1 MGITVNSS
9 ATKPPMSNTPAIGI
23 DLGTTNSA
31 IALAEAGE
39 LDILPNANGDR
50 LTPSVVAFDGRTAVV
65 GREAANQAAQYPE
78 QTVHSVKR
86 FMGTDQEIM
95 LGEEGAKSAFT
106 PEELSALILKKVK
119 ADSETHLG
127 RAIESAVITV
137 PAYFND
143 RERQATKH
151 AGEIAGLDVERIINE
166 PTAACLA
173 HGLRAGKEKAVLVYD
188 LGGGTFDVSL
198 IEINDGIFEVV
209 ATNGDTELGG
219 DDWDSAI
226 VGWLVEQI
234 ERDHSVTVA
243 ENPATD
249 ERLFE
254 AAKQAKHDLSSR
266 QRVEIS
272 LPFLEIGTDTYDVEQ
287 TLTRD
292 VFERLTREY
301 TEETIDICE
310 ELFSVVGYGPQAVD
324 EVLLVGGSTRMP
336 QIQER
341 VADHFCRE
349 PSKRVNPD
357 EAVALGAAAQ
367 SAIINQQAL
376 PAPNSAAADVPA
388 SHAEDSGGTGQP
400 PATRDAEEI
409 VLLDVTPQSL
419 GVEAVY
425 DLDTLDTRYEVL
437 IPRNTPIPAQE
448 AEIHSTVK
456 DNQEYVT
463 ISVYQG
469 EGTLEENEQLDEFEI
484 GPIPAR
490 PAGEPNIEIGFEINQ
505 DGILQV
511 SAKDIDHEIG
521 DDLEIESVFG
531 LTRDEI
537 DAMQQNLP
545 ALR

>member
-1 MGITVNSS
+1 MTE
-9 ATKPPMSNTPAIGI
+9 TPTIGI

-31 IALAEAGE
+31 IAHAEADE
-39 LDILPNANGDR
+39 LEVLPNKNGDR
-50 LTPSVVAFDGRTAVV
+50 LTPSVVAFDGRTASV
-65 GREAANQAAQYPE
+65 GREAANQSAQYPE
-78 QTVHSVKR
+78 QTVHSVKQW
-86 FMGTDQEIM
+86 MGSDQEIM
-95 LGEEGAKSAFT
+95 LGESGEKSGFT
-106 PEELSALILKKVK
+106 PEELSALILKKLK
-119 ADSETHLG
+119 ADAESELG
-127 RAIESAVITV
+127 RSIASAVITV

-173 HGLRAGKEKAVLVYD
+173 HGLRTGEEKAVLVYD

-209 ATNGDTELGG
+209 ATNGDTDLGG
-219 DDWDSAI
+219 DDWDAAI
-226 VGWLVEQI
+226 VDWLIQQI
-234 ERDHSVTVA
+234 EREHGVTVE

-266 QRVEIS
+266 QRAEIT
-272 LPFLEIGTDTYDVEQ
+272 LPFLEIGSDTYDVEQ
-287 TLTRD
+287 TLSRET
-292 VFERLTREY
+292 FEQLTQHL
-301 TEETIDICE
+301 TAETIDICE
-310 ELFSVVGYGPQAVD
+310 ELFEVVEYGPKVVD
-324 EVLLVGGSTRMP
+324 EILLVGGSTRMP
-336 QIQER
+336 QIQQR
-341 VADHFCRE
+341 VANYFSRE
-349 PSKRVNPD
+349 PSKRINPD

-376 PAPNSAAADVPA
+376 PAPNTAGGDVPA
-388 SHAEDSGGTGQP
+388 SYGGSDDGQQ
-400 PATRDAEEI
+400 PAMRDAEDI

-419 GVEAVY
+419 GTDVIENRKTMEPVY
-425 DLDTLDTRYEVL
+425 QVL

-448 AEIHSTVK
+448 SVINTTLEDDQQHVK
-456 DNQEYVT
+456 

-469 EGTLEENEQLDEFEI
+469 EGTLEENEHLDEFQI
-484 GPIPAR
+484 GPIPPR
-490 PAGEPNIEIGFEINQ
+490 PAGEPDIKIEFELDQ
-505 DGILQV
+505 DGLLQV
-511 SAKDIDHEIG
+511 SAEDVDHEIG

-531 LTRDEI
+531 LTREEI

>member
-1 MGITVNSS
+1 M
-9 ATKPPMSNTPAIGI
+9 TKASIGI

-31 IALAEAGE
+31 ITVAEADE
-39 LDILPNANGDR
+39 LDVLPNENGDR
-50 LTPSVVAFDGRTAVV
+50 LTPSVVAFDGRTATV
-65 GREAANQAAQYPE
+65 GREAANQSAQYPE
-78 QTVHSVKR
+78 QTAHSVKQG
-86 FMGTDQEIM
+86 MGTDQEIM
-95 LGEEGAKSAFT
+95 LGDEGHKSTFT
-106 PEELSALILKKVK
+106 PEELSALILKKLK
-119 ADSETHLG
+119 ADAESTLD
-127 RAIESAVITV
+127 RPVESAVITV

-173 HGLRAGKEKAVLVYD
+173 HGLRTGEEKAVLVYD

-198 IEINDGIFEVV
+198 IEINDGIFEVL
-209 ATNGDTELGG
+209 ATNGDTNLGG
-219 DDWDSAI
+219 DDWDAAI
-226 VGWLVEQI
+226 VEWLIDQI
-234 ERDHSVTVA
+234 ERKHGVSVWQ
-243 ENPATD
+243 NPAAD

-266 QRVEIS
+266 QRAEIT
-272 LPFLEIGTDTYDVEQ
+272 LPFLEIGGETYDVEQ

-292 VFERLTREY
+292 TFEQLTQDLIV
-301 TEETIDICE
+301 ETIDICE
-310 ELFSVVGYGPQAVD
+310 ELFSVVEYGPQAVD

-336 QIQER
+336 QVQQR
-341 VADHFCRE
+341 VADHFGRE
-349 PSKRVNPD
+349 PSKRINPD

-376 PAPNSAAADVPA
+376 PAPNTAGGDVLA
-388 SHAEDSGGTGQP
+388 GRDGSGDGQP
-400 PATRDAEEI
+400 PASRDAEDI

-419 GVEAVY
+419 GLEVVENLQTMKTGY
-425 DLDTLDTRYEVL
+425 QVL

-448 AEIHSTVK
+448 AEIHSTVE
-456 DNQEYVT
+456 DNQEYVE

-469 EGTLEENEQLDEFEI
+469 EGTLEENELLDEFKI
-484 GPIPAR
+484 GPIPPR
-490 PAGEPNIEIGFEINQ
+490 PRGEPNIRIEFELDQ
-505 DGILQV
+505 DGLLQV
-511 SAKDIDHEIG
+511 GAEDVDHEIG

-545 ALR
+545 TLR

>member
-1 MGITVNSS
+1 MTDTAS
-9 ATKPPMSNTPAIGI
+9 IGI

-31 IALAEAGE
+31 IALAEADE
-39 LDILPNANGDR
+39 LDVLPNENGDR
-50 LTPSVVAFDGRTAVV
+50 LTPSVVAFDGQTANV
-65 GREAANQAAQYPE
+65 GREAANQSAQYPE
-78 QTVHSVKR
+78 QTVHSVKQW
-86 FMGTDQEIM
+86 MGTDQEIM
-95 LGEEGAKSAFT
+95 LGENGHKSGFT
-106 PEELSALILKKVK
+106 PEELSALILKKLT
-119 ADSETHLG
+119 ADAESTLG
-127 RAIESAVITV
+127 RSIESAVITV

-143 RERQATKH
+143 GERQATKH

-173 HGLRAGKEKAVLVYD
+173 HGLRTGEEKAVLVYD

-198 IEINDGIFEVV
+198 IEINDGIFEVN
-209 ATNGDTELGG
+209 ATNGDTDLGG
-219 DDWDSAI
+219 DDWDAAI
-226 VGWLVEQI
+226 VEWLVEQI
-234 ERDHSVTVA
+234 EREYGVSVG

-266 QRVEIS
+266 QRAKIT
-272 LPFLEIGTDTYDVEQ
+272 LPFLEIGGETYDVDQ
-287 TLTRD
+287 TLTRGT
-292 VFERLTREY
+292 FEQLTQDL
-301 TEETIDICE
+301 TAETIDICE
-310 ELFSVVGYGPQAVD
+310 ELFSVVEYGPQAVD

-336 QIQER
+336 QIQQR
-341 VADHFCRE
+341 VADHFGRE
-349 PSKRVNPD
+349 PSKRINPD

-376 PAPNSAAADVPA
+376 PTPNTAGGDVSAGHDE
-388 SHAEDSGGTGQP
+388 SSGDGQP
-400 PATRDAEEI
+400 PATRDAEDI

-419 GVEAVY
+419 GVEAVENPQTMETVY
-425 DLDTLDTRYEVL
+425 QVL

-448 AEIHSTVK
+448 EEVNTTVE
-456 DNQEYVT
+456 DNQKHVE

-469 EGTLEENEQLDEFEI
+469 EGTLQENELLDEFVI
-484 GPIPAR
+484 GPIPPR
-490 PAGEPNIEIGFEINQ
+490 PIGEPNIKIEFELDQ
-505 DGILQV
+505 DGLLQV
-511 SAKDIDHEIG
+511 RAEDVDHEIG